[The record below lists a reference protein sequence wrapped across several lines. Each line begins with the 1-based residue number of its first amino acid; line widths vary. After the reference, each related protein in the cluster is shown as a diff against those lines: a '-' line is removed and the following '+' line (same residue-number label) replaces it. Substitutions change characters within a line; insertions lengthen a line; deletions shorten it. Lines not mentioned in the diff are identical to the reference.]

1 MRQTIISSSKDLALA
16 RLSPDT
22 RFSLLPRMGGPPY
35 LQAVGAWLRRRRRL
49 VRLEED
55 LLAPPEELDNSDEDV
70 VQHQDHARRRPP
82 APPARPARCAR
93 SARPQP
99 LRRSA
104 RGSAPVPP
112 RLRLRPAP
120 GLQAPP
126 TSLPPGT
133 APQRLPKIGPPPDP
147 GRLAPARPSPSQ
159 DCFSGSA
166 TGIPSP
172 RSPLQPLLP
181 SACPIA
187 APPIWQSTS
196 QSPVH
201 CRTSFSPHHLDFSSP
216 ARAQKPSPEQWR
228 DRAAVQ
234 SRNPEVP
241 SLLPVEKEEVE
252 GEI

>member
-1 MRQTIISSSKDLALA
+1 MRQTTISSSKDRALA

-70 VQHQDHARRRPP
+70 VQDQDHARRHPP
-82 APPARPARCAR
+82 APPARPARCAW
-93 SARPQP
+93 SARRQQ

-112 RLRLRPAP
+112 RPRPRPAP

-126 TSLPPGT
+126 TFLPPGT
-133 APQRLPKIGPPPDP
+133 APQSSEDPTPPDP

-159 DCFSGSA
+159 DCSSGSA
-166 TGIPSP
+166 MGIPSP

-187 APPIWQSTS
+187 TPPIWQSTS

-201 CRTSFSPHHLDFSSP
+201 CRTTFSPSLGLQQPSQSPKAESS
-216 ARAQKPSPEQWR
+216 A
-228 DRAAVQ
+228 
-234 SRNPEVP
+234 
-241 SLLPVEKEEVE
+241 VE
-252 GEI
+252 GEGRGRSPGTLRSPLSFQCRRQR